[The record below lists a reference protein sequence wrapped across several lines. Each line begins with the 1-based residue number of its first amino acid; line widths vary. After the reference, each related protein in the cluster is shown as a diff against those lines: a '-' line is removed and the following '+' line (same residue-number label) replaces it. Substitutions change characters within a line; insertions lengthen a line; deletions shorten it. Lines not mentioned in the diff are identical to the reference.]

1 VVKRPKYFGYVSA
14 KRRRAALLKRN
25 DATVRIAAIFVT
37 ASVILTA
44 RRDVLE

>member
-1 VVKRPKYFGYVSA
+1 VVKRPKYFGCVSQSDGG
-14 KRRRAALLKRN
+14 RRFLSVN
-25 DATVRIAAIFVT
+25 DATAACGAIFVT